1 MKKIIILL
9 LILGLFMGNVRATWV
24 KVWLEEGDCGEATF
38 YSGDTVYFYLRAE
51 RDCNATIILETPWK
65 VKVLKEK
72 MELKACGT
80 YRSYFDIGTGITR
93 SDWWRIVVE
102 VKDGSGNVAKA
113 ECSFYV
119 PIKKPTPPP
128 STPSITTPP
137 STTPSPTT
145 TTPPTTIPQSTT
157 PPSTTPSPTTPT
169 PPTTTPASTVPES
182 PKLPVFSPPP
192 KNYAPIFYAGVLAA
206 IVISVMMYLLITKR
220 P

>member
-9 LILGLFMGNVRATWV
+9 LILLFMGNVRATWV

-102 VKDGSGNVAKA
+102 AEDGSGNVAKA

-128 STPSITTPP
+128 STPSI
-137 STTPSPTT
+137 
-145 TTPPTTIPQSTT
+145 TT

>member
-9 LILGLFMGNVRATWV
+9 LIILFMGNVRATWV

-128 STPSITTPP
+128 STPSTTLPPTTTPLPTTPPTTTPQSTTPP

-145 TTPPTTIPQSTT
+145 TTPPTTTLAF
-157 PPSTTPSPTTPT
+157 PSPT
-169 PPTTTPASTVPES
+169 ES
-182 PKLPVFSPPP
+182 PKVPVFSPPP